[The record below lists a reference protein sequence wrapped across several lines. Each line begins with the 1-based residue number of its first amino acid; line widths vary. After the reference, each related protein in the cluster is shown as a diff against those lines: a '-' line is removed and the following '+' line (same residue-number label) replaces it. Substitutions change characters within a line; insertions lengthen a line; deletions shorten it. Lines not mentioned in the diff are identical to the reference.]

1 MKGTKKKMS
10 AKVVAAIL
18 ESIATFLET
27 TKDIQKTID
36 MILKMQKKLSA

>member
-1 MKGTKKKMS
+1 MKEGQKKLS

-36 MILKMQKKLSA
+36 MIRKMQKRLSE